1 MTDSHGPWAKGSLFP
16 SELSFTLEGELGR
29 CGGGG
34 VYILKAQGH
43 DAW

>member
-1 MTDSHGPWAKGSLFP
+1 VKDGRGVKGRLFP
-16 SELSFTLEGELGR
+16 SELSFTLEGKVWG

-34 VYILKAQGH
+34 VYIVKFQGH